1 MEAGFSENT
10 LDVFECSILNF
21 SIMQDFAMGAN
32 LTYEN
37 RINSILEDEFFPD
50 YLEVVNE
57 SSQHNVPPNSETHF
71 KVTIVSSA
79 FKDVRR
85 VPRHQLVYKALAELL
100 SGSVHALAL
109 HTYTSEEWIK
119 RGNNVP
125 SSPHCMGGGV
135 QN

>member
-1 MEAGFSENT
+1 
-10 LDVFECSILNF
+10 
-21 SIMQDFAMGAN
+21 MGAN

-119 RGNNVP
+119 RGNNVS